1 MVDHRTADHLH
12 DRHDAPPGPTLGGAT
27 RPKGP
32 TRRARFGITGAVLL
46 AAVLVLLLASPAL
59 AFPDVPA
66 SHPYY
71 DAITGMADQAI
82 IGGYTNGNFGP
93 EDLVIRQQFAKM
105 IVLTL
110 DLPVAES
117 DWQDAT
123 RPFVDLDPDDPAKL
137 YPHEYVAVCALNNIT
152 KGTSDPTKFAP
163 LNKITRQQVITMVV
177 RAADNLAPG
186 TLQAVP
192 ADWND
197 GVLSYSD
204 PTHGAN
210 IQKAEYN
217 SLLEGIRASLATPGV
232 TGWNTG
238 ANATRGEVAQIL
250 WNLLRRQ

>member
-1 MVDHRTADHLH
+1 MIDF
-12 DRHDAPPGPTLGGAT
+12 PGPGLIQAIINLNGGV
-27 RPKGP
+27 PIG
-32 TRRARFGITGAVLL
+32 
-46 AAVLVLLLASPAL
+46 
-59 AFPDVPA
+59 FPDVPA

-71 DAITGMADQAI
+71 DAIQGMADQAI
-82 IGGYTNGNFGP
+82 IGGYANGNFGP

-110 DLPVAES
+110 GLPVTED
-117 DWQDAT
+117 DWQDASK
-123 RPFVDLDPDDPAKL
+123 PFLDLDPDDPAKL

-163 LNKITRQQVITMVV
+163 LNNITRQQVITMVV

-186 TLQAVP
+186 TLEAVP

-204 PTHGAN
+204 PTHGPN

-217 SLLEGIRASLATPGV
+217 GLLDGIRASLATPGLA
-232 TGWNTG
+232 GWNTG